1 MPIFRCPRCHGNDFY
16 YAERQEVK
24 TTDGSY
30 PTQYV
35 ANVRRAFCRKCAEPM
50 INEGSTPQE
59 IEAERNARLQKA
71 AFNDA
76 ILGLGHGVIPL
87 IFGFVFLSLVS
98 GLLGAYL
105 SYWVLIIC
113 VPVSFFILFFIFFAA
128 HRARTEGFFTK
139 FVG

>member
-1 MPIFRCPRCHGNDFY
+1 M
-16 YAERQEVK
+16 K

-35 ANVRRAFCRKCAEPM
+35 ANVQRAFCRQCAEPM
-50 INEGSTPQE
+50 INKGPTPE
-59 IEAERNARLQKA
+59 EVEADRNARLQKA

-76 ILGLGHGVIPL
+76 LLGFGHGCIA
-87 IFGFVFLSLVS
+87 IAFGFVFLSLVS
-98 GLLGAYL
+98 TLLALYF
-105 SYWVLIIC
+105 SYWLLIIL
-113 VPVSFFILFFIFFAA
+113 VPISLFLLFFIFFAA

>member
-1 MPIFRCPRCHGNDFY
+1 MPIFKCPRCHGNDFY
-16 YAERQEVK
+16 YAERQEIK

-35 ANVRRAFCRKCAEPM
+35 ANVRRAFCRICAEPM
-50 INEGSTPQE
+50 INEGPTPQE
-59 IEAERNARLQKA
+59 IEADRNARLQKA

-76 ILGLGHGVIPL
+76 LLGFGHGCIAL
-87 IFGFVFLSLVS
+87 IFGLLFLISVSVVLV
-98 GLLGAYL
+98 LYI
-105 SYWVLIIC
+105 SYWLLIIL
-113 VPVSFFILFFIFFAA
+113 VPISLFILLIIFYAA